1 MPWIKQIP
9 DDQAEGLLKQ
19 QYDAALKRAGRVFN
33 IVRVMSL
40 NAPLMRDSMAFY
52 ITLMK
57 GPSPLSR
64 AQREMIATVVSSEVG
79 CHY

>member
-1 MPWIKQIP
+1 MAWIKQIP
-9 DDQAEGLLKQ
+9 DDRAEGLLKE

-40 NAPLMRDSMAFY
+40 NAPLLRDSMAFY

-57 GPSPLSR
+57 GPSPLRR

>member
-9 DDQAEGLLKQ
+9 DQEATGLLKE

-57 GPSPLSR
+57 GASPLRR
-64 AQREMIATVVSSEVG
+64 AQREMIATVVSAGVG

>member
-1 MPWIKQIP
+1 MAWIKQIP
-9 DDQAEGLLKQ
+9 DDQAEGLLKE

-40 NAPLMRDSMAFY
+40 NAPLLRDSMAFY

-57 GPSPLSR
+57 GPSPLRR

>member
-1 MPWIKQIP
+1 MAWIKQIP

-57 GPSPLSR
+57 GPSPLRR

>member
-19 QYDAALKRAGRVFN
+19 QYEAALKRAGRVFN

>member
-1 MPWIKQIP
+1 MAWIKQIP
-9 DDQAEGLLKQ
+9 DDQAQGLLKE
-19 QYDAALKRAGRVFN
+19 QYEAALKRAGRVFN

-40 NAPLMRDSMAFY
+40 NAPLLRDSMAFY

-57 GPSPLSR
+57 GPSPLRR

>member
-1 MPWIKQIP
+1 MAWIKQIP
-9 DDQAEGLLKQ
+9 EEEATGLLKE

-57 GPSPLSR
+57 GPSPLRR
-64 AQREMIATVVSSEVG
+64 AQREMIATVVSAEVG

>member
-1 MPWIKQIP
+1 MAWIKQIP
-9 DDQAEGLLKQ
+9 DDEATGLLKE
-19 QYDAALKRAGRVFN
+19 QYDAALRRAGRVFN

-40 NAPLMRDSMAFY
+40 NAPLMRDSMSFY

-57 GPSPLSR
+57 GPSPLRR
-64 AQREMIATVVSSEVG
+64 AQREMIATVVSAEVG

>member
-1 MPWIKQIP
+1 MAWIKQIP
-9 DDQAEGLLKQ
+9 DDEADGLLKE
-19 QYDAALKRAGRVFN
+19 QYDAALRRAGRVFN

-40 NAPLMRDSMAFY
+40 NAPLMRDSMSFY

-57 GPSPLSR
+57 GPSPLRR
-64 AQREMIATVVSSEVG
+64 AQREMIATVVSAEVG

>member
-1 MPWIKQIP
+1 MAWIKEIP
-9 DDQAEGLLKQ
+9 DHEAEGLLKE
-19 QYDAALKRAGRVFN
+19 QYEAALRRAGRVFN

-40 NAPLMRDSMAFY
+40 NAPLLRDSMAFY

-57 GPSPLSR
+57 GPSPLRR
-64 AQREMIATVVSSEVG
+64 AQRELIATVVSSEVG

>member
-1 MPWIKQIP
+1 MSWIKEIP
-9 DDQAEGLLKQ
+9 DGEATGLLKE
-19 QYDAALKRAGRVFN
+19 QYEAALKRAGRVFN

-57 GPSPLSR
+57 GPSPLRR
-64 AQREMIATVVSSEVG
+64 AQRELIATVVSSEVG

>member
-1 MPWIKQIP
+1 MAWIKQIP
-9 DDQAEGLLKQ
+9 DHEAEGLLKE
-19 QYDAALKRAGRVFN
+19 QYEAALKRAGRVFN

-57 GPSPLSR
+57 GPSPLRR
-64 AQREMIATVVSSEVG
+64 AQREMIATVVSAEVG

>member
-1 MPWIKQIP
+1 
-9 DDQAEGLLKQ
+9 
-19 QYDAALKRAGRVFN
+19 
-33 IVRVMSL
+33 VRVMSL
-40 NAPLMRDSMAFY
+40 NAPLLRDSMAFY

-57 GPSPLSR
+57 GPSPLRR